1 MERIRFFD
9 HQGKKILLI
18 DLSDCEAA
26 DVARLADQLPSY
38 VTPEPARSVLLLA
51 DFSNAKI
58 TKEAVER
65 IKIAAV
71 HNQPHLRRSAWVF
84 NGNIPKTLHDSVKAF
99 SNREIPKFQTRA
111 EAMDFLVSERHAGSP
126 KPHQ

>member
-9 HQGKKILLI
+9 YQGKKILLI
-18 DLSDCEAA
+18 DLSDCDATE
-26 DVARLADQLPSY
+26 VARLADELPSY
-38 VTPEPARSVLLLA
+38 VTPEPSRSVLLLA

-65 IKIAAV
+65 IKIAAA

-99 SNREIPKFQTRA
+99 SNREIPKFQTRE
-111 EAMDFLVSERHAGSP
+111 EAIEFLVRERHGGPATP
-126 KPHQ
+126 